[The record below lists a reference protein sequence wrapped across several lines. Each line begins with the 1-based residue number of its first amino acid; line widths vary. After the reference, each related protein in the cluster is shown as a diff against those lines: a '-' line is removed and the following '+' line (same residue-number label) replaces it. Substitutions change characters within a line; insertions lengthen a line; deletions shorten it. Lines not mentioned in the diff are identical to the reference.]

1 MSVYNALTR
10 FTTAP
15 PERACQDIVMT
26 AFNARSLRHST
37 AATLTAAAL
46 ALAVCGGLTGPALAQ
61 AQAQA
66 QAPAPP
72 PPEVATVA
80 VQAHDVPLSFEYAGR
95 VTGSR
100 EVEVRA
106 RVGGI
111 LLERTYVEGSTVK
124 KGDVLFRIDP
134 EPYRVKLARAEAQLR
149 QEQARLMQAERTWKR
164 IEPLYRSE
172 TASGRD
178 RDEALSA
185 LDLARASVAVAEAEV
200 RAAKIDLDYTQVTA
214 PVSGVTSRETMSEGS
229 LVGTG
234 SADGLLT
241 HITQLDPVYVN
252 FAIPD
257 QEATTYRDAVETGSV
272 AAPADGTLAV
282 EVRGAGGVTLGAGG
296 RLNYT
301 DRTVD
306 PRTGTVQ
313 ARAVVPNP
321 DGKLLPGQFVRTV
334 VKGLTLKNA
343 VTIPQKAVMQGPQ
356 GTFVYVVPE
365 EGEVQA
371 QVRPVK
377 LGRAVG
383 SEFVVADGL
392 KSGDRVVT
400 DGVIKV
406 RPGAKVRAIA
416 APVNTAGK
424 DAAVKEAVR

>member
-1 MSVYNALTR
+1 
-10 FTTAP
+10 
-15 PERACQDIVMT
+15 MT
-26 AFNARSLRHST
+26 AFPVRRVRRDARHST
-37 AATLTAAAL
+37 VAVLIAAAV
-46 ALAVCGGLTGPALAQ
+46 AAVACGGLPGLARAAEAQ
-61 AQAQA
+61 AQQ
-66 QAPAPP
+66 PSPP
-72 PPEVATVA
+72 PPEVSVQA
-80 VQAHDVPLSFEYAGR
+80 VQARDVPLSFEYAGR
-95 VTGSR
+95 VAGSR

-124 KGDVLFRIDP
+124 QGDVLFRIDP

-200 RAAKIDLDYTQVTA
+200 RAAKIDLAYTEVTA
-214 PVSGVTSRETMSEGS
+214 PVSGVTSREAMSEGS

-234 SADGLLT
+234 NSDGMLT

-257 QEATTYRDAVETGSV
+257 QEATTYRDAVGDGSV
-272 AAPADGTLAV
+272 AVPEDGKLAV
-282 EVRGAGGVTLGAGG
+282 DVRTSSGTMLVAGGQ
-296 RLNYT
+296 LNYT

-306 PRTGTVQ
+306 ARTGTVQ
-313 ARAVVPNP
+313 ARAVIPNP
-321 DGKLLPGQFVRTV
+321 DGKLVPGQFVRAV

-343 VTIPQKAVMQGPQ
+343 ITIPQKAVMQGPQ
-356 GTFVYVVPE
+356 GTFVYVVPA
-365 EGEVQA
+365 EGEAQA

-383 SEFVVADGL
+383 SEFVVDSGL
-392 KSGDRVVT
+392 KNGDRVVT
-400 DGVIKV
+400 EGVIKV
-406 RPGAKVRAIA
+406 RPGATVRAVA
-416 APVNTAGK
+416 APVNSADKDARPQGTGK
-424 DAAVKEAVR
+424 DADKGATKEAAR